1 MGRNPLFGNATSLA
15 SADHVCNLHASCPT
29 STSFL
34 SNETAK
40 QLRLVVFL
48 PVPPEFLNPTIPVY
62 HYRAVFH
69 GRCQKVF
76 RPSVMPYIRM
86 ETTQCIVEDLLAKLM
101 SSFVS
106 ARACRSAFMGILHTS
121 ACVGSFASPW
131 PFARKSGPC
140 LEHKKAE
147 VQAAQIAYVPE
158 TEKNPWKRGWFC
170 LDASIIELAYCLGL
184 SKRMGVTSLCCNSLL
199 GKVIITLCGIPR
211 IFQVKGYTKH
221 LRQMKKK

>member
-1 MGRNPLFGNATSLA
+1 MKQ
-15 SADHVCNLHASCPT
+15 
-29 STSFL
+29 L
-34 SNETAK
+34 SM
-40 QLRLVVFL
+40 LRLVVFL

-76 RPSVMPYIRM
+76 GPSVMPYIRM

-170 LDASIIELAYCLGL
+170 LDARYHRIGL
-184 SKRMGVTSLCCNSLL
+184 LPWAIQADGCDQPVLQFAIRE
-199 GKVIITLCGIPR
+199 
-211 IFQVKGYTKH
+211 GYH
-221 LRQMKKK
+221 YFVWDSANFSG